1 MTEVTDP
8 GVWENV
14 PSPFCG
20 IGTDDLKIKV
30 DGVKLKVLENGCAIN
45 TPAFEQKIT
54 DTKPR
59 INGKAVKLEKA
70 VAKAAEILRNTN
82 LPLIGGLATDVN
94 GMRAVLSLAD
104 RSGAVVDNMN
114 SIGSMRNFLAL
125 QSTGWMNTTL
135 AEVKN
140 RVDLLVVVGTDL
152 EPLFPRF
159 FERYIWNK
167 ESMFVDDTS
176 KREVV
181 FLGKAPSGRAAV
193 SSCDR
198 APQILACSNNDL
210 PDVITVLR
218 ALVKGNTIR
227 ATEVGG
233 IAVKKLQILAN
244 KLKKAKYGVV
254 TWAASALD
262 FPHAELAVQVI
273 CEMVKDVNQKTRCS
287 GLPLGGKEGDQTANQ
302 VCAWQTGYPVRTR
315 FSSGYPEY
323 DPHLNE
329 ANRLLDNGEADALLW
344 VSAFNVN
351 RIPPQ
356 STVPTVVLGRSGMAF
371 EKEPDVYIPV
381 GTPGIDHVGHA
392 FRTDKVLALR
402 LRKLRDSGLPTTAE
416 VLTAIENAL

>member
-30 DGVKLKVLENGCAIN
+30 DGVKLKVLENGCAVN

-94 GMRAVLSLAD
+94 GMRAALSLAD

-114 SIGSMRNFLAL
+114 SIGAMRNFLAL

-140 RVDLLVVVGTDL
+140 RVDLLVVVGADL

-181 FLGKAPSGRAAV
+181 FLGKAPTGRAAV

-198 APQILACSNNDL
+198 APQVLACSNDDL

-218 ALVKGNTIR
+218 ALVKGNPIQ
-227 ATEVGG
+227 APEVGG

-244 KLKKAKYGVV
+244 KLKKANYGVV
-254 TWAASALD
+254 TWAAGALD
-262 FPHAELAVQVI
+262 FPHA
-273 CEMVKDVNQKTRCS
+273 
-287 GLPLGGKEGDQTANQ
+287 
-302 VCAWQTGYPVRTR
+302 
-315 FSSGYPEY
+315 
-323 DPHLNE
+323 
-329 ANRLLDNGEADALLW
+329 
-344 VSAFNVN
+344 
-351 RIPPQ
+351 
-356 STVPTVVLGRSGMAF
+356 
-371 EKEPDVYIPV
+371 
-381 GTPGIDHVGHA
+381 
-392 FRTDKVLALR
+392 
-402 LRKLRDSGLPTTAE
+402 
-416 VLTAIENAL
+416 